1 MRENTFDIP
10 AVQFYVSNGMTN
22 CMSKLYPRAKGEL
35 GNDPTIIAVPF
46 EAVDGLVVKEFL
58 DYLEN
63 YSFIRSGISI
73 SALSVSDSLKGDKVY
88 IPLLFEKINKINT
101 YGYTEFYNM
110 RVDKVIEIY
119 FEEKYNQSNE
129 ITKRIYRCFFERYI
143 DYSYEK
149 TEERVKKLEMRK

>member
-10 AVQFYVSNGMTN
+10 AVQFYVSNGMTD
-22 CMSKLYPRAKGEL
+22 CTSELYPRAKGEL
-35 GNDPTIIAVPF
+35 GNDPTKIAVPF
-46 EAVDGLVVKEFL
+46 EAVDGLVVKEIL

-88 IPLLFEKINKINT
+88 IPLLFEKINT
-101 YGYTEFYNM
+101 YGYAEIYNM
-110 RVDKVIEIY
+110 RVDKVIERY

-129 ITKRIYRCFFERYI
+129 ITKRIYRCFFERYQ
-143 DYSYEK
+143 DGSYEE
-149 TEERVKKLEMRK
+149 TKKRIKRLEIGK

>member
-10 AVQFYVSNGMTN
+10 AVQFYVSNGMTD
-22 CMSKLYPRAKGEL
+22 CTSELYPRAKGEL
-35 GNDPTIIAVPF
+35 GNDPTKIAVPF
-46 EAVDGLVVKEFL
+46 EAVDCLVVKEVL

-88 IPLLFEKINKINT
+88 IPLLFEKINA
-101 YGYTEFYNM
+101 YGYAEIYNM
-110 RVDKVIEIY
+110 RVDKVIERY

-129 ITKRIYRCFFERYI
+129 ITKRIYRCFFERYQ
-143 DYSYEK
+143 DGSYEE
-149 TEERVKKLEMRK
+149 TKKRIKRLEIGK

>member
-22 CMSKLYPRAKGEL
+22 CTSELYPRAKGEL
-35 GNDPTIIAVPF
+35 GNDPTKIAVPF
-46 EAVDGLVVKEFL
+46 EAVDGLVVKEVL

-63 YSFIRSGISI
+63 YSCIRSGISI

-88 IPLLFEKINKINT
+88 IPLLFEKIKINT
-101 YGYTEFYNM
+101 YGFTEFYYM

-129 ITKRIYRCFFERYI
+129 ITKRIYRCFFERYQ
-143 DYSYEK
+143 DGSYEE
-149 TEERVKKLEMRK
+149 TKKRIKRLEIGK

>member
-10 AVQFYVSNGMTN
+10 AVRFYVSHGMTN
-22 CMSKLYPRAKGEL
+22 CMSQLYPRAKGEL
-35 GNDPTIIAVPF
+35 GEDSTIIAVPF

-63 YSFIRSGISI
+63 YSFLHAGISI

-88 IPLLFEKINKINT
+88 IPLLFEQINA
-101 YGYTEFYNM
+101 YGFTEFYNM
-110 RVDKVIEIY
+110 RVDKVIEIC

-129 ITKRIYRCFFERYI
+129 KTKRIYRCFFERYQ
-143 DYSYEK
+143 DCSYEK
-149 TEERVKKLEMRK
+149 TKERIKKLEMRK